1 MIDLKQIPTNPGCY
15 LFKNKKDKII
25 YIGKAKNLKKRVS
38 NYFQKKDHDPKTRQL
53 VTNIASVEFFITDNE
68 IESLLLEN
76 NLIKKHKPKYNINL
90 KDSKRYAYIKL
101 TSEEFPRLLLAR
113 ERKEKAKYF
122 GPFISGAKRD
132 HVLQTLRRTFKIRTC
147 NKLPKKECL
156 RYSLGLCS
164 APCIKKI
171 SKANYSEDIHS
182 AEMVLR
188 GKTNNLNKILFDKM
202 KNSSSKLN
210 FERAMEYKKQLESL
224 KYLKE
229 KQIMERQKNYD
240 EDLIDYIIK
249 DDIVFLTLFNSKKG
263 ILENKQDFEFDIT
276 KDILEQFIKMYYSDN
291 KIPKE
296 IIIPHKIDPSIKE
309 YLGEIKKQKV
319 ILTVPKTGEKK
330 KLLNLIKTNIEL
342 NISGK
347 EKRIEDLK
355 NVLNL
360 NETPNIIECFDI
372 SHLSGTKT
380 VASMVQFKN
389 GKANKSNYRKFRIR
403 ETHGIDD
410 YGSLKEVVRRRYTG
424 LIKNK
429 LPMPDL
435 IIIDGGKGQL
445 SSCIEELEILKIT
458 TPIISI
464 AKREEEIFT
473 PNNPESII
481 LDSKQ
486 PAINLVKE
494 IRDEAHRFAINYNRL
509 LRRKEMLD

>member
-1 MIDLKQIPTNPGCY
+1 MPNVQ
-15 LFKNKKDKII
+15 
-25 YIGKAKNLKKRVS
+25 S
-38 NYFQKKDHDPKTRQL
+38 L
-53 VTNIASVEFFITDNE
+53 VA
-68 IESLLLEN
+68 N
-76 NLIKKHKPKYNINL
+76 NLNIWTT
-90 KDSKRYAYIKL
+90 AI
-101 TSEEFPRLLLAR
+101 
-113 ERKEKAKYF
+113 
-122 GPFISGAKRD
+122 
-132 HVLQTLRRTFKIRTC
+132 Q
-147 NKLPKKECL
+147 
-156 RYSLGLCS
+156 
-164 APCIKKI
+164 KKI
-171 SKANYSEDIHS
+171 SAGRGTSKRVNLYGIKKLRELILDLAVRGQLTAQDPSDEPASELLEQIA
-182 AEMVLR
+182 AE
-188 GKTNNLNKILFDKM
+188 
-202 KNSSSKLN
+202 
-210 FERAMEYKKQLESL
+210 
-224 KYLKE
+224 KE
-229 KQIMERQKNYD
+229 KLVE
-240 EDLIDYIIK
+240 E
-249 DDIVFLTLFNSKKG
+249 
-263 ILENKQDFEFDIT
+263 
-276 KDILEQFIKMYYSDN
+276 
-291 KIPKE
+291 
-296 IIIPHKIDPSIKE
+296 
-309 YLGEIKKQKV
+309 GEIKKQKV

>member
-330 KLLNLIKTNIEL
+330 KLLNLIKIQYLL
-342 NISGK
+342 N
-347 EKRIEDLK
+347 
-355 NVLNL
+355 
-360 NETPNIIECFDI
+360 
-372 SHLSGTKT
+372 
-380 VASMVQFKN
+380 
-389 GKANKSNYRKFRIR
+389 
-403 ETHGIDD
+403 
-410 YGSLKEVVRRRYTG
+410 
-424 LIKNK
+424 
-429 LPMPDL
+429 
-435 IIIDGGKGQL
+435 
-445 SSCIEELEILKIT
+445 
-458 TPIISI
+458 PI
-464 AKREEEIFT
+464 
-473 PNNPESII
+473 N
-481 LDSKQ
+481 
-486 PAINLVKE
+486 
-494 IRDEAHRFAINYNRL
+494 
-509 LRRKEMLD
+509 